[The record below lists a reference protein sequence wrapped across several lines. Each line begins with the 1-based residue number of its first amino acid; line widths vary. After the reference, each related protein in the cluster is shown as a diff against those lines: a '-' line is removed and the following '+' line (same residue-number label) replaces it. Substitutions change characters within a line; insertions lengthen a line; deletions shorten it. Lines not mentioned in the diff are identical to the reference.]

1 MRIALQIFVCMIA
14 FYILWEKPQFLIE
27 LGKTNE
33 GILLFIVLLAL
44 SVYLSPP
51 TAVLVGTVIIFLV
64 KEGCDCSLNAA
75 KSIQYEISE
84 INVKQDDIKQDDD
97 DENDSNDSNKLPIL
111 TASILENHREDVVD
125 FDRSNINK
133 YPKLSCN
140 SCKETDIMIHKEEDL
155 LGKSEVL
162 KPQCCRVYSN

>member
-1 MRIALQIFVCMIA
+1 MR
-14 FYILWEKPQFLIE
+14 
-27 LGKTNE
+27 
-33 GILLFIVLLAL
+33 
-44 SVYLSPP
+44 
-51 TAVLVGTVIIFLV
+51 
-64 KEGCDCSLNAA
+64 
-75 KSIQYEISE
+75 SIQSLFRRRSAKEDDEQQGTNNSS
-84 INVKQDDIKQDDD
+84 DDIMISQPNTIDNQ
-97 DENDSNDSNKLPIL
+97 EVELAIVGRTNSNDSNKLPIL